1 MEKTNETLITC
12 KEILSKY
19 PTLKPSTL
27 DYLIRNQIVRVIQR
41 GKSLFRIYTQDSIS
55 DIEAWLKKRGD
66 L

>member
-1 MEKTNETLITC
+1 MENTNKVSMTC
-12 KEILSKY
+12 SDILKIY

-27 DYLIRNQIVRVIQR
+27 DYLIRNRIVRVIQR
-41 GKSLFRIYTQDSIS
+41 GKSLFRIYTQDSIT